1 MACLRGNSQQCCQT
15 RFEACCAFIMGGGE
29 EEEEE
34 TEEETMPEEQECP
47 AATTLSER
55 ISILTSSGAVFNLRI
70 ACLSFTDLVI

>member
-1 MACLRGNSQQCCQT
+1 
-15 RFEACCAFIMGGGE
+15 MGGGE